1 MRVNIYSCLFVFV
14 LGCNVTA
21 GPMRGIPPPP
31 TTMTS
36 HPPTTTPSTPLKNTG
51 MKYKILKEKG
61 SITLCCPQPVEG
73 KVTWSRVNEGKVDIL
88 TVDGEGEKEHTDKCS
103 SSSTHESLHIKRA
116 AVSDSGCYLCNN
128 ETVVQ
133 LFVIPSGIQRKV
145 RKQRES
151 ITLHC
156 PQPVEGKVTWSRVT
170 EQQGKVDILTVDGDG
185 QKVLIDDQDRRYG
198 SSDKSLHINR
208 LSVSDSGNYFCNNEP
223 AVLLSVIPSG
233 TPRLSVMR
241 RTNISLQCSPGVGG
255 SGVPTWSREIAG
267 KQQQM
272 SRRVS
277 TEDKTLTVTRVQPD
291 DSGLYYCDG
300 KPAAYLTVTEG
311 EKPERA
317 PDGPRTDLGMVVGI
331 SAPVLLLVLLFIIYF
346 TRRRRLKRR
355 ENEERGP
362 VYEEI
367 LEGSVCQ
374 PLNGITSTYCMVTF
388 PAGSHQNDPTYATI
402 SDLPL
407 TATMTGSQLANT
419 YSLLEKPKA
428 AGNNNNDQYL

>member
-1 MRVNIYSCLFVFV
+1 MRVNIYMLAVV
-14 LGCNVTA
+14 LSCNVRA
-21 GPMRGIPPPP
+21 EIIYEAAEERR
-31 TTMTS
+31 S
-36 HPPTTTPSTPLKNTG
+36 V
-51 MKYKILKEKG
+51 
-61 SITLCCPQPVEG
+61 TLHCPHPVEDRL
-73 KVTWSRVNEGKVDIL
+73 TWSRETDGNKVDIL
-88 TVDGEGEKEHTDKCS
+88 TADSDRDIRYNDPGRRYSTLVDR
-103 SSSTHESLHIKRA
+103 SLSISRA
-116 AVSDSGCYLCNN
+116 VVSDSG
-128 ETVVQ
+128 
-133 LFVIPSGIQRKV
+133 K
-145 RKQRES
+145 
-151 ITLHC
+151 
-156 PQPVEGKVTWSRVT
+156 
-170 EQQGKVDILTVDGDG
+170 
-185 QKVLIDDQDRRYG
+185 
-198 SSDKSLHINR
+198 
-208 LSVSDSGNYFCNNEP
+208 YFCNNKS
-223 AVLLSVIPSG
+223 AVELTVIPSG

-241 RTNISLQCSPGVGG
+241 RTNSSLQCSPGVGG

-311 EKPERA
+311 EKPERERKNITPSTTTTTTTPTTTTTTTPTTTMTTTTTTPTPTTTTTTTTTTPTTTTTTTTTMTTLKTTQPITTTTA

>member
-233 TPRLSVMR
+233 SRGRTPPTTATTALS
-241 RTNISLQCSPGVGG
+241 SPLETTVSSTQSTTKQPSTTYQKQFLGLVLG
-255 SGVPTWSREIAG
+255 IA
-267 KQQQM
+267 
-272 SRRVS
+272 S
-277 TEDKTLTVTRVQPD
+277 TF
-291 DSGLYYCDG
+291 
-300 KPAAYLTVTEG
+300 
-311 EKPERA
+311 
-317 PDGPRTDLGMVVGI
+317 
-331 SAPVLLLVLLFIIYF
+331 LLLFLGIIVMFF
-346 TRRRRLKRR
+346 TERCRRKKQGA
-355 ENEERGP
+355 EERHR

-367 LEGSVCQ
+367 QDKVMCQ
-374 PLNGITSTYCMVTF
+374 PTHGAYSLATF
-388 PAGSHQNDPTYATI
+388 PGGSDH
-402 SDLPL
+402 SDH
-407 TATMTGSQLANT
+407 M
-419 YSLLEKPKA
+419 YSNICCNSPQTRIKA
-428 AGNNNNDQYL
+428 VKTEAPHHVIRNPNSGGNNKSC

>member
-233 TPRLSVMR
+233 SRGRTPPTTATTALS
-241 RTNISLQCSPGVGG
+241 SPLETTVSSTQSTTKQPSTTYQKQFLGLVLG
-255 SGVPTWSREIAG
+255 IA
-267 KQQQM
+267 
-272 SRRVS
+272 S
-277 TEDKTLTVTRVQPD
+277 T
-291 DSGLYYCDG
+291 
-300 KPAAYLTVTEG
+300 
-311 EKPERA
+311 
-317 PDGPRTDLGMVVGI
+317 
-331 SAPVLLLVLLFIIYF
+331 LLLLFLGIIVIVMFF
-346 TRRRRLKRR
+346 TGRCRRKKQGA
-355 ENEERGP
+355 EERYR

-367 LEGSVCQ
+367 WDGVVRRPTLGVKS
-374 PLNGITSTYCMVTF
+374 S
-388 PAGSHQNDPTYATI
+388 AGTA
-402 SDLPL
+402 DL
-407 TATMTGSQLANT
+407 
-419 YSLLEKPKA
+419 YSLAAFPGGSDHRDHMYSNICCNSPQTRIKA
-428 AGNNNNDQYL
+428 EILDTNEAPYDMISNLQSGGKNKSC